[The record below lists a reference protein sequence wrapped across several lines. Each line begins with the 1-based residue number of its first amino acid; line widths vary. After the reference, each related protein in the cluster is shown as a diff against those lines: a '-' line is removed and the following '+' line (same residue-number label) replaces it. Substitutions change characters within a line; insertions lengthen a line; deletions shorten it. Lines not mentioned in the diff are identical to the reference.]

1 MTRNLVIIGS
11 GPAGLTA
18 AIYASRAYLKP
29 LLITGREPGGQLTRT
44 TMVEN
49 FPGFPEGIMGP
60 ELMDRMMEQAKKFG
74 TEIMS
79 GEVEKVDFR
88 CTPFLIEAGGETVR
102 AHSVIIATG
111 ASPRMLGI
119 EAEKR
124 YMGHGVSTCAT
135 CDGFFFRDMDVV
147 VVGGGDTA
155 LEEAIFLTRF
165 AKEVTVIHRRDKLRA
180 GKILQD
186 RAFKNTKIKFLWN
199 SVVEDI
205 LGDEEGK
212 VKAVVVRD
220 RIKNIQFIKEC
231 RGVFI
236 AIGHEPNT
244 AVFKGQIEMDERN
257 YIVVRDYVKTN
268 IPGIF
273 AAGDVHDHRFRQA
286 ITAAAMGCMAA
297 MEAEKYLSERL

>member
-1 MTRNLVIIGS
+1 MIRNLVIIGS

-18 AIYASRAYLKP
+18 AIYAARAFLNP
-29 LLITGREPGGQLTRT
+29 LLITGREPGGQLTKT
-44 TMVEN
+44 TVVEN
-49 FPGFPEGIMGP
+49 FPGFPEGITGP
-60 ELMDRMMEQAKKFG
+60 ELMERMMEQAKKFG
-74 TEIMS
+74 TEILS
-79 GEVEKVDFR
+79 GEVERVDFKKS
-88 CTPFLIEAGGETVR
+88 PFIIQVNGKTINAL
-102 AHSVIIATG
+102 SVIIATG
-111 ASPRMLGI
+111 AHPRMLGI
-119 EAEKR
+119 EAEER

-165 AKEVTVIHRRDKLRA
+165 AREVTIIHRRDKLRA

-186 RAFKNTKIKFLWN
+186 RAFKNSKIKFLWN

-205 LGDEEGK
+205 LGDDEGK
-212 VKAVVVRD
+212 VRGVVVRD
-220 RIKNIQFIKEC
+220 KKENTRFVKEC
-231 RGVFI
+231 KGVFI

-244 AVFKGQIEMDERN
+244 AVFKGQVEMDERN
-257 YIVVRDYVKTN
+257 YIVVRDFVKTN

-297 MEAEKYLSERL
+297 MEAEKYLSERT

>member
-1 MTRNLVIIGS
+1 MIRNLVIIGS

-18 AIYASRAYLKP
+18 AIYSARAFLNP
-29 LLITGREPGGQLTRT
+29 LLITGREPGGQLTKT
-44 TMVEN
+44 TVVEN

-60 ELMDRMMEQAKKFG
+60 ELMERMMEQAKKFG
-74 TEIMS
+74 TEILS
-79 GEVEKVDFR
+79 GEVERVDFKKS
-88 CTPFLIEAGGETVR
+88 PFVIQVDGKTINAL
-102 AHSVIIATG
+102 SVIIATG

-135 CDGFFFRDMDVV
+135 CDGFFFRDMDVAV
-147 VVGGGDTA
+147 IGGGDTA

-165 AKEVTVIHRRDKLRA
+165 AREVTVIHRRDKLRA

-186 RAFKNTKIKFLWN
+186 RAFKNSKIKFLWN

-205 LGDEEGK
+205 LGDDEGK
-212 VKAVVVRD
+212 VRGVVVRD
-220 RIKNIQFIKEC
+220 KKENTRFVKEC
-231 RGVFI
+231 KGVFI

-244 AVFKGQIEMDERN
+244 AVFKGQVEMDERN
-257 YIVVRDYVKTN
+257 YIVVRDFVKTN

-297 MEAEKYLSERL
+297 MEAEKYLSERS

>member
-1 MTRNLVIIGS
+1 MMRNLVIIGS

-18 AIYASRAYLKP
+18 AIYAARAFLNP
-29 LLITGREPGGQLTRT
+29 LLITGREPGGQLTKT
-44 TMVEN
+44 TLVEN

-60 ELMDRMMEQAKKFG
+60 ELMERMMEQAKKFG
-74 TEIMS
+74 AEILG
-79 GEVEKVDFR
+79 GEVERVDFKKL
-88 CTPFLIEAGGETVR
+88 PFVIQVDGKTINAL
-102 AHSVIIATG
+102 SVIIATG
-111 ASPRMLGI
+111 ATPKMLGI

-124 YMGHGVSTCAT
+124 YMGRGVSTCAT

-147 VVGGGDTA
+147 VIGGGDTA

-165 AKEVTVIHRRDKLRA
+165 AREVTVIHRRDKLRA

-186 RAFKNTKIKFLWN
+186 RAFKNRKIKFLWN

-205 LGDEEGK
+205 LGDDEGK
-212 VKAVVVRD
+212 VRGVVVRN
-220 RIKNIQFIKEC
+220 KKENMEFVKEC
-231 RGVFI
+231 KGVFI

-244 AVFKGQIEMDERN
+244 AIFKGQIEMDERN
-257 YIVVRDYVKTN
+257 YIVVRDFVKTN

-297 MEAEKYLSERL
+297 MEAEKYLSEKT

>member
-1 MTRNLVIIGS
+1 MIRNLVIIGS

-18 AIYASRAYLKP
+18 AIYSARAFLNP
-29 LLITGREPGGQLTRT
+29 LLITGREPGGQLTKT
-44 TMVEN
+44 TVVEN
-49 FPGFPEGIMGP
+49 FPGFPEGITGP
-60 ELMDRMMEQAKKFG
+60 ELMERMMEQAKKFG
-74 TEIMS
+74 TEILS
-79 GEVEKVDFR
+79 GEVERVDFKKS
-88 CTPFLIEAGGETVR
+88 PFIIQVNGKTINAL
-102 AHSVIIATG
+102 SVIIATG
-111 ASPRMLGI
+111 AYPRMLGI
-119 EAEKR
+119 ESEKR

-165 AKEVTVIHRRDKLRA
+165 AREVTVIHRRDKLRA

-186 RAFKNTKIKFLWN
+186 RAFKNKKIKFLWN

-205 LGDEEGK
+205 LGDDEGK
-212 VKAVVVRD
+212 VRGVVVRD
-220 RIKNIQFIKEC
+220 KKDNIKFVKEC
-231 RGVFI
+231 KGVFI

-244 AVFKGQIEMDERN
+244 AIFKGQVEMDEKN
-257 YIVVRDYVKTN
+257 YIIVRDFVKTN

-297 MEAEKYLSERL
+297 MEAEKYLSERT